1 MFLRFAAQHY
11 IFNQM
16 ILQRHFFKN
25 LTMHLE
31 KYLLHV
37 KKIDFRYNGK
47 NTREKYFR
55 KKVLNDFPVYYK
67 NAAYFLNIKTPT
79 ELCWFF
85 RSTFF
90 ELEKAMN
97 QPVYR
102 RYKIPKK
109 KGGTREIYAPA
120 KELMKLQKRLN
131 YFLQA
136 YYLIMK
142 PACSYGF
149 VTNYKGEIERSNIV
163 RNALPHTHKKQ
174 VLNID
179 LKDFFPSIKA
189 HRVKTLFQS
198 LLFQFDEKIATALAL
213 LTTYNGELPAGAPS
227 SPIISNFIC
236 YEMDKEMQ
244 NYCSLNQLT
253 YTRYADDL
261 TFSSD
266 HEIGNDLL
274 LDIISIINKHN
285 FAINEKKLRLANKNS
300 RQTVTGLVVNEK
312 VNVNRKLIRNV
323 RAMIHDLKTNGINS
337 AVQKHFKTNK
347 EVDELMAHKF
357 IYRLYGFINFIG
369 QVRGKSDGI
378 YLKMNQMF
386 R

>member
-1 MFLRFAAQHY
+1 
-11 IFNQM
+11 
-16 ILQRHFFKN
+16 
-25 LTMHLE
+25 MHLE
-31 KYLLHV
+31 KYLSHV
-37 KKIDFRYNGK
+37 KNIDFRYTGK
-47 NTREKYFR
+47 NTREKYF
-55 KKVLNDFPVYYK
+55 KKNVLNDFSVYYK

-85 RSTFF
+85 RATFF
-90 ELEKAMN
+90 ELENAMN

-102 RYKIPKK
+102 QYKIPKK
-109 KGGTREIYAPA
+109 KGGSREIHAPS

-142 PACSYGF
+142 PACSHGF
-149 VTNYKGEIERSNIV
+149 VINSTEETERSNIV
-163 RNALPHTHKKQ
+163 RNALPHTHKRQ

-198 LLFQFDEKIATALAL
+198 QLFQFVENIATALAL
-213 LTTYNGELPAGAPS
+213 LTTYNGALPAGAPS

-236 YEMDKEMQ
+236 YEMDNEIQ
-244 NYCSLNQLT
+244 NFCNQHQMT

-261 TFSSD
+261 TFSAD
-266 HEIGNDLL
+266 FVIGNDLL

-285 FAINEKKLRLANKNS
+285 FTINERKLRLANKNS

-337 AVQKHFKTNK
+337 AAQNHFQTKK
-347 EVDELMAHKF
+347 EVDLVIARKF
-357 IYRLYGFINFIG
+357 INRLYGFINFIG
-369 QVRGKSDGI
+369 QVRGQSDGI
-378 YLKMNQMF
+378 YLKMMSEVRGDLKEKSEIIN
-386 R
+386 

>member
-1 MFLRFAAQHY
+1 
-11 IFNQM
+11 M

-37 KKIDFRYNGK
+37 KNIDFRYTGK

-55 KKVLNDFPVYYK
+55 KNVLNDFPVYYK
-67 NAAYFLNIKTPT
+67 NAAYFLNVKTPT

-97 QPVYR
+97 QPVYH

-109 KGGTREIYAPA
+109 KGGTREIYAPG
-120 KELMKLQKRLN
+120 KELMKVQKRLN

-142 PACSYGF
+142 PSCSYGF
-149 VTNYKGEIERSNIV
+149 VINYNGEIERTNIV
-163 RNALPHTHKKQ
+163 RNALPHTNKKH
-174 VLNID
+174 VLSID
-179 LKDFFPSIKA
+179 LKDFFHSIKA
-189 HRVKTLFQS
+189 HRVKNLFLS
-198 LLFQFDEKIATALAL
+198 HLFQFDENIATALAL
-213 LTTYNGELPAGAPS
+213 LTTYKGELPAGAPS

-236 YEMDKEMQ
+236 YEMDNEMQ
-244 NYCSLNQLT
+244 NFCTRNQLT

-266 HEIGNDLL
+266 YIIGNDLL
-274 LDIISIINKHN
+274 LDIISIINKHD
-285 FAINEKKLRLANKNS
+285 FTINEKKLRLANKNS

-312 VNVNRKLIRNV
+312 VNVNRKLIRNI

-337 AVQKHFKTNK
+337 AVQNHFQTNK
-347 EVDELMAHKF
+347 EVDEVMARKF
-357 IYRLYGFINFIG
+357 IFRLYGFIHFIG
-369 QVRGKSDGI
+369 QVRGKNDGI
-378 YLKMNQMF
+378 YLRMLKQVRGDLKEKDEISN
-386 R
+386 

>member
-1 MFLRFAAQHY
+1 
-11 IFNQM
+11 
-16 ILQRHFFKN
+16 
-25 LTMHLE
+25 MHLE

-37 KKIDFRYNGK
+37 KNIDFRYTGK
-47 NTREKYFR
+47 NTREKFFR
-55 KKVLNDFPVYYK
+55 KNVLNDFPVYYK
-67 NAAYFLNIKTPT
+67 NAAYFLNVKTPT

-97 QPVYR
+97 LPVYR

-120 KELMKLQKRLN
+120 KELMKVQKRLN

-142 PACSYGF
+142 PACSHGF
-149 VTNYKGEIERSNIV
+149 VMNYSGEIERSNIV
-163 RNALPHTHKKQ
+163 RNALPHTNKKH

-189 HRVKTLFQS
+189 HRVKNLFLS
-198 LLFQFDEKIATALAL
+198 HLFQFDENIATALAL
-213 LTTYNGELPAGAPS
+213 LTTYKGELPAGAPS

-244 NYCSLNQLT
+244 NFCTRNQLT

-261 TFSSD
+261 TFSSAFV
-266 HEIGNDLL
+266 IGNDLL
-274 LDIISIINKHN
+274 HDIISIINKN
-285 FAINEKKLRLANKNS
+285 GFTINEKKLRLANKNS

-337 AVQKHFKTNK
+337 AMQNHFKATM
-347 EVDELMAHKF
+347 EVNEVMAQKF
-357 IYRLYGFINFIG
+357 ISRLYGFIHFVG
-369 QVRGKSDGI
+369 QVRGKQDGI
-378 YLKMNQMF
+378 YLRMF
-386 R
+386 SELRHILKEKAETTN

>member
-1 MFLRFAAQHY
+1 
-11 IFNQM
+11 
-16 ILQRHFFKN
+16 
-25 LTMHLE
+25 MHLE
-31 KYLLHV
+31 NYLLHV
-37 KKIDFRYNGK
+37 KNIDFRYTGK

-55 KKVLNDFPVYYK
+55 KNVLNDFPVYYK
-67 NAAYFLNIKTPT
+67 NAAYFLNVKTPT

-85 RSTFF
+85 RTTFF
-90 ELEKAMN
+90 ELEQSMN
-97 QPVYR
+97 HPVYR

-142 PACSYGF
+142 PACSHGF
-149 VTNYKGEIERSNIV
+149 VINYSGEIERSNIV
-163 RNALPHTHKKQ
+163 RNALPHTNKKH

-189 HRVKTLFQS
+189 HRVKKLFLS
-198 LLFQFDEKIATALAL
+198 HLFQFDENIATALAM

-236 YEMDKEMQ
+236 YEMDNEMQ
-244 NYCSLNQLT
+244 NFCSQNQLN

-266 HEIGNDLL
+266 FVIGNDLL
-274 LDIISIINKHN
+274 LDIISIINKHD
-285 FAINEKKLRLANKNS
+285 FTINEKKLRLANKNS

-323 RAMIHDLKTNGINS
+323 RAMIHDLKTNGIYS
-337 AVQKHFKTNK
+337 AAQNHFQTNK
-347 EVDELMAHKF
+347 EVDEVMANKF
-357 IYRLYGFINFIG
+357 ISRLYGFIHFVG
-369 QVRGKSDGI
+369 QVKGKNDLI
-378 YLKMNQMF
+378 YLKMLKGVEECLNF
-386 R
+386 KLKLIDLTFLCILNCLL

>member
-1 MFLRFAAQHY
+1 
-11 IFNQM
+11 M

-37 KKIDFRYNGK
+37 KNIDFRYTGK

-55 KKVLNDFPVYYK
+55 KNVLNDFPVYYK
-67 NAAYFLNIKTPT
+67 NAAYFLNVKTPT

-97 QPVYR
+97 QPVYH

-109 KGGTREIYAPA
+109 KGGTREIYAPG
-120 KELMKLQKRLN
+120 KELMKVQKRLN

-142 PACSYGF
+142 PSCSYGF
-149 VTNYKGEIERSNIV
+149 VINYNGEIERTNIV
-163 RNALPHTHKKQ
+163 RNALPHTNKKH
-174 VLNID
+174 VLSID

-189 HRVKTLFQS
+189 HRVKNLFLS
-198 LLFQFDEKIATALAL
+198 HLFQFDENIATALAL
-213 LTTYNGELPAGAPS
+213 LTTYKGELPAGAPS

-236 YEMDKEMQ
+236 YEMDNEMQ
-244 NYCSLNQLT
+244 NFCTRNQLT

-266 HEIGNDLL
+266 YIIGNDLL
-274 LDIISIINKHN
+274 LDIISIINKHD
-285 FAINEKKLRLANKNS
+285 FTINEKKLRLANKNS

-312 VNVNRKLIRNV
+312 VNVNRKLIRNI

-337 AVQKHFKTNK
+337 AVQNHFQTNK
-347 EVDELMAHKF
+347 EVDEVMARKF
-357 IYRLYGFINFIG
+357 IFRLYGFIHFIG
-369 QVRGKSDGI
+369 QVRGKNDGI
-378 YLKMNQMF
+378 YLRMLKQVRGDLKEKDEISN
-386 R
+386 

>member
-1 MFLRFAAQHY
+1 
-11 IFNQM
+11 M

-37 KKIDFRYNGK
+37 KNIDFRYTGK

-55 KKVLNDFPVYYK
+55 KNVLNDFPVYYK
-67 NAAYFLNIKTPT
+67 NAAYFLNVKTPT

-97 QPVYR
+97 QPVYH

-109 KGGTREIYAPA
+109 KGGTREIYAPG
-120 KELMKLQKRLN
+120 KELMKVQKRLN

-142 PACSYGF
+142 PSCSYGF
-149 VTNYKGEIERSNIV
+149 VINYNGEIERTNIV
-163 RNALPHTHKKQ
+163 RNALPHTNKKH
-174 VLNID
+174 VLSID

-189 HRVKTLFQS
+189 HRVKNLFLS
-198 LLFQFDEKIATALAL
+198 HLFQFDENIATALAL
-213 LTTYNGELPAGAPS
+213 LTTYKGELPAGAPS

-236 YEMDKEMQ
+236 YEMDNEMQ
-244 NYCSLNQLT
+244 NFCSQNQLT

-266 HEIGNDLL
+266 SVIDNDLL
-274 LDIISIINKHN
+274 LDIISIINKHD
-285 FAINEKKLRLANKNS
+285 FTINENKLRLANKNS

-312 VNVNRKLIRNV
+312 ANVNRKLIRNV

-337 AVQKHFKTNK
+337 AVQKHFQTNK
-347 EVDELMAHKF
+347 EVDEMMANKF
-357 IYRLYGFINFIG
+357 ICRLFGFIHFIG
-369 QVRGKSDGI
+369 QVRGKQDGI
-378 YLKMNQMF
+378 YLKMLNEV
-386 R
+386 RKG